1 MVLKIFP
8 MPTVRTLLFGVGL
21 LLGLLSC
28 KEQRG
33 KGGLHF
39 TSMEPSVT
47 GVYFTNTITES
58 DSLNMF
64 VNEYTY
70 MGGGV
75 GIGDFNRD
83 GLPDIF
89 LAGNQVSSKLYLN
102 KGGMHFEDVTARA
115 GLTTSTWCTGVS
127 VVDIN
132 NDGWPDIYVCV
143 SGRVPG
149 ERRKNLLFIN
159 QHDLTFREQAEAYGL
174 ADTSY
179 STQAVFFDYDKDGR
193 LDMYLLNHTLDDY
206 HPNDIRDRKVDSNAM
221 ARDRLFHN
229 EGIVPGMDH
238 PFFQDVSRKAGI
250 VEDGNGLGVVVSD
263 VNGDGYPD
271 IYVANDY
278 IRNDLLWLNN
288 KDGSFTNCIASA
300 LRHQSYSS
308 MGTDAADLN
317 NDGLPDLM
325 TLDMQPE
332 TNQRKK
338 MMYSFLGEERRRLE
352 VTKGYEP
359 EYIHNMLQLN
369 NGNRMIEGRQT
380 PFFSE
385 IANMAGMAETD
396 WSWSVLIADLDND
409 GWKDVHITNGLG
421 RDPTNIDF
429 LEYRHERVVQTNV
442 PDSDQEQR
450 RAFMERLSEM
460 GPVKL
465 RNYIF
470 RNKGD
475 LRWEDVSAEAGITEA
490 TISNGAAY
498 VDLDNDGDLDLVTN
512 NVNGYAGI
520 LRNDL
525 RDTVKLAGSDGAGIV
540 VSAGSGTGGT
550 AGAANFLTLQLQGDA
565 LNPEGIGALVYTYSP
580 GVCQVL
586 EQYPVRG
593 YLSSVDSRLHVGLGN
608 AVPDSIKVIWPD
620 GKRQV
625 LVGPGI
631 NKMVEISYEDAL
643 DKADAS
649 NSEKPTQANTA
660 LPQPWFTEAAATINT
675 VFQHRETF
683 FYDYAFQPLIQQKYS
698 QEGPFMSVGDVN
710 GDGRE
715 DLFIGG
721 AFRQSG
727 KLFLQAGDGT
737 FQGKEITVGTKNEED
752 LGNLFFD
759 ADGDGD
765 LDLLVAGGST
775 EFESNS
781 WFCRPRLYL
790 NDGKGNFKMD
800 STAFPA
806 QVITPGKAV
815 AVADMDG
822 DGDLDVFVGG
832 RVALGVFP
840 EPPRS
845 FLLRNE
851 HGKFRDVTDA
861 VCPALKNPGL
871 VNAAIWTDI
880 DGDKK
885 PDLIL
890 AGDWMSIRVFRNNGS
905 TMTEITAP
913 AGFKN
918 LPGFWRSIAV
928 ADINHDGYP
937 DIVAGN
943 LGSNNPFHISTERP
957 AELVAKDFDGNGI
970 VEPLFCYYI
979 KDEDGGYRLLPGISR
994 DLWATQMPSIKKVY
1008 DKNELYAKARM
1019 DEIFTKDMMDG
1030 ATILDCREVR
1040 SGWFENDHKGR
1051 FIFHPFPSLAQIAPV
1066 NAIVCMDVDGD
1077 GNMDVLLGGN
1087 EYQAAVTTGRYD
1099 ASYGVLLKGDGHG
1112 GFSAVGPAASGL
1124 ILDGDVKD
1132 LKVVNSPGGRIL
1144 MAAVNDG
1151 PMQAYRIR
1159 GSGK

>member
-1 MVLKIFP
+1 MYPNIFP
-8 MPTVRTLLFGVGL
+8 MPVVRTGWLLVGL
-21 LLGLLSC
+21 TLGLLSC
-28 KEQRG
+28 GEQHRKE
-33 KGGLHF
+33 GLHF
-39 TSMEPSVT
+39 TTLEPAVT
-47 GVYFTNTITES
+47 GVYFENTITES

-83 GLPDIF
+83 GLPDVF

-102 KGGMHFEDVTARA
+102 KGGMHFEDVTVKA
-115 GLTTSTWCTGVS
+115 GLTTNSWCTGVS

-206 HPNDIRDRKVDSNAM
+206 HPNDIRDRKVDTSAM
-221 ARDRLFHN
+221 ARDKLFHN
-229 EGIVPGMDH
+229 EGVAAGMDH

-271 IYVANDY
+271 VYVANDY

-288 KDGSFTNCIASA
+288 GDGTFTNTIGSS

-317 NDGLPDLM
+317 NDGMPDIM

-352 VTKGYEP
+352 VAKGYEP

-369 NGNRMIEGRQT
+369 NGNRMIEGRRV

-385 IANMAGMAETD
+385 IGNMAGMAETD

-429 LEYRHERVVQTNV
+429 LEYRHERVVQTNI
-442 PDSDQEQR
+442 PDSDQGQR

-470 RNKGD
+470 RNKGE
-475 LRWEDVSAEAGITEA
+475 LRWEDVSADAGITEA
-490 TISNGAAY
+490 TLSNGAAY
-498 VDLDNDGDLDLVTN
+498 ADLDNDGDLDLVTN
-512 NVNGYAGI
+512 NVNGVAGI

-525 RDTVKLAGSDGAGIV
+525 RETTAGAVAD
-540 VSAGSGTGGT
+540 
-550 AGAANFLTLQLQGDA
+550 AGAANFLTVQLRGDS
-565 LNPEGIGALVYTYSP
+565 LNPEGIGAVVYSYSP
-580 GVCQVL
+580 GMSQVV
-586 EQYPVRG
+586 EEYPVRG

-608 AVPDSIKVIWPD
+608 AVPDSVKVVWPD

-625 LVGPGI
+625 VVGPGV
-631 NKMVEISYEDAL
+631 NKVLELRYSEAVAGNDALARTDAL
-643 DKADAS
+643 DG
-649 NSEKPTQANTA
+649 PGG
-660 LPQPWFTEAAATINT
+660 QPYFSEAAAALNT
-675 VFQHRETF
+675 VFLHRETF

-715 DLFIGG
+715 DIFIGG

-727 KLFLQAGDGT
+727 KLFLQESDGT
-737 FQGKEITVGTKNEED
+737 FRGKDLTVGTKNEED

-790 NDGKGNFKMD
+790 NDGKGDFRMD
-800 STAFPA
+800 STAMPS

-822 DGDLDVFVGG
+822 DGDMDVFVGG
-832 RVALGVFP
+832 RVSLGVFP

-851 HGKFRDVTDA
+851 HGKFQDVTDA

-871 VNAAIWTDI
+871 INAAIWMDV
-880 DGDKK
+880 DGDKR

-890 AGDWMSIRVFRNNGS
+890 AGDWMPIRVFRNNGS
-905 TMTEITAP
+905 TMTEITASC
-913 AGFKN
+913 GLKN

-979 KDEDGGYRLLPGISR
+979 KDEEGGYQLLPGISR

-1008 DKNELYAKARM
+1008 DKNELYAKAKM
-1019 DEIFTKDMMDG
+1019 DDVFTKEMMDG

-1077 GNMDVLLGGN
+1077 GNMDVILGGN

-1099 ASYGVLLKGDGHG
+1099 ASYGVLLKGDGRG
-1112 GFSAVGPAASGL
+1112 GFRAIGPGVSGL

-1132 LKVVNSPGGRIL
+1132 LKVVGSAGPAGSAGGRIL
-1144 MAAVNDG
+1144 VAAVNDG

-1159 GSGK
+1159 GGGSVSSRP

>member
-1 MVLKIFP
+1 
-8 MPTVRTLLFGVGL
+8 MPVVRTGWLLVGL
-21 LLGLLSC
+21 TLGLLSC
-28 KEQRG
+28 GEQHRKE
-33 KGGLHF
+33 GLHF
-39 TSMEPSVT
+39 TTLEPAVT
-47 GVYFTNTITES
+47 GVYFENTITES

-83 GLPDIF
+83 GLPDVF

-102 KGGMHFEDVTARA
+102 KGGMHFEDVTVKA
-115 GLTTSTWCTGVS
+115 GLTTNSWCTGVS

-206 HPNDIRDRKVDSNAM
+206 HPNDIRDRKVDTSAM
-221 ARDRLFHN
+221 ARDKLFHN
-229 EGIVPGMDH
+229 EGVAAGMDH

-271 IYVANDY
+271 VYVANDY

-288 KDGSFTNCIASA
+288 GDGTFTNTIGSS

-317 NDGLPDLM
+317 NDGMPDIM

-352 VTKGYEP
+352 VAKGYEP

-369 NGNRMIEGRQT
+369 NGNRMIEGRRV

-385 IANMAGMAETD
+385 IGNMAGMAETD

-429 LEYRHERVVQTNV
+429 LEYRHERVVQTNI
-442 PDSDQEQR
+442 PDSDQGQR

-470 RNKGD
+470 RNKGE
-475 LRWEDVSAEAGITEA
+475 LRWEDVSADAGITEA
-490 TISNGAAY
+490 TLSNGAAY
-498 VDLDNDGDLDLVTN
+498 ADLDNDGDLDLVTN
-512 NVNGYAGI
+512 NVNGVAGI

-525 RDTVKLAGSDGAGIV
+525 RETTAGAVAD
-540 VSAGSGTGGT
+540 
-550 AGAANFLTLQLQGDA
+550 AGAANFLTVQLRGDS
-565 LNPEGIGALVYTYSP
+565 LNPEGIGAVVYSYSP
-580 GVCQVL
+580 GMSQVV
-586 EQYPVRG
+586 EEYPVRG

-608 AVPDSIKVIWPD
+608 AVPDSVKVVWPD

-625 LVGPGI
+625 VVGPGV
-631 NKMVEISYEDAL
+631 NKVLELRYSEAVAGNDALARTDAL
-643 DKADAS
+643 DG
-649 NSEKPTQANTA
+649 PGG
-660 LPQPWFTEAAATINT
+660 QPYFSEAAAALNT
-675 VFQHRETF
+675 VFLHRETF

-715 DLFIGG
+715 DIFIGG

-727 KLFLQAGDGT
+727 KLFLQESDGT
-737 FQGKEITVGTKNEED
+737 FRGKDLTVGTKNEED

-790 NDGKGNFKMD
+790 NDGKGDFRMD
-800 STAFPA
+800 STAMPS

-822 DGDLDVFVGG
+822 DGDMDVFVGG
-832 RVALGVFP
+832 RVSLGVFP

-851 HGKFRDVTDA
+851 HGKFQDVTDA

-871 VNAAIWTDI
+871 INAAIWMDV
-880 DGDKK
+880 DGDKR

-890 AGDWMSIRVFRNNGS
+890 AGDWMPIRVFRNNGS
-905 TMTEITAP
+905 TMTEITASC
-913 AGFKN
+913 GLKN

-979 KDEDGGYRLLPGISR
+979 KDEEGGYQLLPGISR

-1008 DKNELYAKARM
+1008 DKNELYAKAKM
-1019 DEIFTKDMMDG
+1019 DDVFTKEMMDG

-1077 GNMDVLLGGN
+1077 GNMDVILGGN

-1099 ASYGVLLKGDGHG
+1099 ASYGVLLKGDGRG
-1112 GFSAVGPAASGL
+1112 GFRAIGPGVSGL

-1132 LKVVNSPGGRIL
+1132 LKVVGSAGPAGSAGGRIL
-1144 MAAVNDG
+1144 VAAVNDG

-1159 GSGK
+1159 GGGSVSSRP